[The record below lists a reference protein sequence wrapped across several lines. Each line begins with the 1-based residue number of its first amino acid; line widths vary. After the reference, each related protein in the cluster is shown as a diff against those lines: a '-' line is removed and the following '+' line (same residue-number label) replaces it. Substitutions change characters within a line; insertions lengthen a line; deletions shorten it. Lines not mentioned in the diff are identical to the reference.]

1 MTQKKRI
8 LSIDYG
14 DSRTGL
20 ALSDPSGLLAQGI
33 GCLHEKG
40 MRTVARQV
48 AQLAKEREA
57 GKIVVGLPINMDG
70 SEGFRAEKVR
80 TFAALLGQET
90 DLPIVFYD
98 ERLSTMQAH
107 RIMNYTETFGKKR
120 KENVDTLSAQIILQ
134 DYLDANRGKG
144 EPL

>member
-1 MTQKKRI
+1 MILKKRI
-8 LSIDYG
+8 LSVDYG

-20 ALSDPSGLLAQGI
+20 ALSDPSGFLAQGI
-33 GCLHEKG
+33 GCLREKG
-40 MRTVARQV
+40 MRNVARMV
-48 AQLAKEREA
+48 AETAKEKEA
-57 GKIVVGLPINMDG
+57 RKIVVGLPINMDG

-80 TFAALLGQET
+80 AFADLLKEET

-107 RIMNYTETFGKKR
+107 RIMNMTETFGKKR
-120 KENVDTLSAQIILQ
+120 KDNVDTLSAQIILQ

-144 EPL
+144 DEQ

>member
-1 MTQKKRI
+1 MIQKKRI
-8 LSIDYG
+8 LSVDYG

-20 ALSDPSGLLAQGI
+20 ALSDPSGFLAQGI
-33 GCLHEKG
+33 GCLREKG
-40 MRTVARQV
+40 MRNVARMV
-48 AQLAKEREA
+48 AETAKEKGA
-57 GKIVVGLPINMDG
+57 CKIVVGLPINMDG

-80 TFAALLGQET
+80 AFADLLKEET

-107 RIMNYTETFGKKR
+107 RIMNMTETFGKKR
-120 KENVDTLSAQIILQ
+120 KDNVDTLSAQIILQ

-144 EPL
+144 DKQ

>member
-1 MTQKKRI
+1 MQKKRI
-8 LSIDYG
+8 LSVDYG

-33 GCLHEKG
+33 GCIHEKG
-40 MRTVARQV
+40 MRTVAKQV
-48 AQLAKEREA
+48 AQTAKEKDA

-80 TFAALLGQET
+80 VFVDLLKEET
-90 DLPIVFYD
+90 DLPIDFYD

-107 RIMNYTETFGKKR
+107 RIMNMTETFGKKR

-134 DYLDANRGKG
+134 DYLDANRNKG
-144 EPL
+144 GAL